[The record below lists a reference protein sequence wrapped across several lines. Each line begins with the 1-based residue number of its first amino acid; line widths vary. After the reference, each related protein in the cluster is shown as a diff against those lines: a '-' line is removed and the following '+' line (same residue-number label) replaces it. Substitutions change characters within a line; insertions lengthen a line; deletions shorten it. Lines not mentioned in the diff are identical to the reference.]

1 MDDEKSIMT
10 PKSLYL
16 AIRLAIASVRIKK
29 TGRGSDSVWGLT
41 VQTWVCATSESMEL
55 TIRQQL
61 LAEVWIRDNI

>member
-10 PKSLYL
+10 SKSLYL

-29 TGRGSDSVWGLT
+29 SDSVWGLT